1 MKTIIY
7 IDVKITTDFDRSSD
21 TENGSE
27 TGARILKNKVG
38 SSVEEA
44 PEKDSADI
52 T

>member
-1 MKTIIY
+1 M
-7 IDVKITTDFDRSSD
+7 DVKITTDLDRSSD
-21 TENGSE
+21 TEKGSE
-27 TGARILKNKVG
+27 TGARILKNKME